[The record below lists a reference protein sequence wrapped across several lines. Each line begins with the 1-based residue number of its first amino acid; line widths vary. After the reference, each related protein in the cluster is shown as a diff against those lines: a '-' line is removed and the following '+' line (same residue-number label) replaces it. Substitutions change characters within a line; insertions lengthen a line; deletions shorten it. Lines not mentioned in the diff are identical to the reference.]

1 MFEDEENE
9 IQEVLTCS
17 EIAEECTHQPLFNVT
32 DSDGEDLGTEQ
43 TLSDILELIAD
54 EADEDAVNGFRRLIE
69 AEVDDVVQFCGL
81 VLERT
86 E

>member
-1 MFEDEENE
+1 MFEEEDNE

-17 EIAEECTHQPLFNVT
+17 EVAEECDHQPLFNVT
-32 DSDGEDLGTEQ
+32 DGDGEDLGTEQ
-43 TLSDILELIAD
+43 TLSDILELITDDAD
-54 EADEDAVNGFRRLIE
+54 EEAVNGFRRLIE
-69 AEVDDVVQFCGL
+69 AETGDVVEFCGL

>member
-1 MFEDEENE
+1 MFDEDEND

-17 EIAEECTHQPLFNVT
+17 QVAEECTHQPLFNVT

-54 EADEDAVNGFRRLIE
+54 ETEEDAVNGFRLLIE
-69 AEVDDVVQFCGL
+69 AEIGEEVGFCGL
-81 VLERT
+81 NLERV

>member
-17 EIAEECTHQPLFNVT
+17 QIAEECKHDPLFNVM
-32 DSDGEDLGTEQ
+32 DSDGEHIGILQ
-43 TLSDILELIAD
+43 NLSDILELIAD
-54 EADEDAVNGFRRLIE
+54 EADEDAVNGFRRLVE
-69 AEVDDVVQFCGL
+69 AEVDDVVEFCGL